1 MRAIRGAAAVAL
13 FLLLVHACGAG
24 GSSPLQ
30 FVIPAEGTVV
40 DAPLRLAVVGSG
52 ITGATFD
59 VDGTVVGEVSAP
71 PFEWMLD
78 PLDYTGQHVVTI
90 VAARDDGDHMAS
102 VKLNFAGVLFKTPAD
117 GASVTKPTEI
127 SVEGSTVTS
136 VEFKLDGATKLL
148 DADAPF
154 SWVLDPGA
162 VAEGNHQ
169 VSIEAF
175 LQQGGSRTHELTLRT
190 VKPVTDPPPPPD
202 VLAAIQSLK
211 PGEWYEIPD
220 SKLRAV
226 AMSPSPGGTISGI
239 MSAWSSGAYDTKR
252 DRLIIWGG
260 GHGDYAGNEIYVFSM
275 KSFRWTR
282 LNEPTL
288 FPPGEEDNPQDKTS
302 HPDGS
307 PVARHSYDYIQYIPS
322 VDKFFVGGGG
332 AIWLSGQFGD
342 DTTYLFDFDTLKWTQ
357 HGVCPSGGG
366 VSTSAIG
373 PDGRVWMHGSSGQS
387 AVLSAL
393 DPTTLTWTRY
403 AEYNSWIGY
412 ARSAVIDP
420 VENKYVLIGDGQVRI
435 WDLSDPDAQ
444 HVIAKTTGDVPQ
456 GEFDY
461 PGLVF
466 DPVTKKIVAWGGG
479 ATVYDFD
486 VATLT
491 WTAHTTKGVNTTPP
505 AAAKNGTHG
514 RWRYVPY
521 LGVIVNVNDV
531 DENVFVYRHS

>member
-1 MRAIRGAAAVAL
+1 MAL

-24 GSSPLQ
+24 GSSALQ
-30 FVIPAEGTVV
+30 FVVPPAGSVI

-52 ITGATFD
+52 IAHATFD

-78 PLDYTGQHVVTI
+78 PLDYSGSHVVTI
-90 VAARDDGDHMAS
+90 VAARDDGDHAMS
-102 VKLNFAGVLFKTPAD
+102 VTLNFAGVVFLTPAD
-117 GASVTKPTEI
+117 GAVVTKPTSLAADGATI
-127 SVEGSTVTS
+127 TS
-136 VEFKLDGATKLL
+136 VEFKLDGATMLL
-148 DADAPF
+148 DTSAPF
-154 SWVLDPGA
+154 SWVLDPAA
-162 VAEGNHQ
+162 VADGSHD

-175 LQQGGSRTHELTLRT
+175 LGNGSRTHALTLRT
-190 VKPVTDPPPPPD
+190 VKPATDPPPPAD
-202 VLAAIQSLK
+202 VLTAIQNLK

-220 SKLRAV
+220 TKLRDV

-260 GHGDYAGNEIYVFSM
+260 GHGDYGGNELYVFSM

-282 LNEPTL
+282 LNDPTL

-332 AIWLSGQFGD
+332 GIWLSGQFGD
-342 DTTYLFDFDTLKWTQ
+342 DMTYLFDLDTLSWTQ
-357 HGVCPSGGG
+357 HGVCPSAGI
-366 VSTSAIG
+366 STSALG
-373 PDGRVWMHGSSGQS
+373 PDGRVWMHGSAGSG
-387 AVLSAL
+387 AVLSAF
-393 DPTTLTWTRY
+393 DAKTSVWTRY

-420 VENKYVLIGDGQVRI
+420 VENKYVLVGDGQVRI
-435 WDLSDPDAQ
+435 WDLSDPYAQ
-444 HVIAKTTGDVPQ
+444 HVVAKTTGDVPQ

-461 PGLVF
+461 PGLAF
-466 DPVTKKIVAWGGG
+466 DPVTKRIVAWAGG
-479 ATVYDFD
+479 ATVYSLD
-486 VATLT
+486 VATLA
-491 WTAHTTKGVNTTPP
+491 WTAHATKGVNTTPP
-505 AAAKNGTHG
+505 AAARNGTHG
-514 RWRYVPY
+514 RWRYVPS